1 MSKVKLSNE
10 QIINDAN
17 KLRAISEKQL
27 PIKVSYAL
35 AKNIG
40 KIESELKVYN
50 KERNKLLDQYA
61 TKDEK
66 GEFKFDKEGQVIFKD
81 GCKEKWDKDINE
93 LLEIE
98 NEIDIHKFN
107 INELEGYSIS
117 PSELMVIDYMIQ
129 E

>member
-27 PIKVSYAL
+27 PIKASYAL

-50 KERNKLLDQYA
+50 KERNRLLDQYA
-61 TKDEK
+61 TKDKK

-81 GCKEKWDKDINE
+81 GCKEKWEKDIRE

-98 NEIDIHKFN
+98 NEIDIHKFK

>member
-27 PIKVSYAL
+27 PVKVSYAL

>member
-10 QIINDAN
+10 QIINDSN

-61 TKDEK
+61 TKDKK

-117 PSELMVIDYMIQ
+117 PGELMVIDYMIQ

>member
-61 TKDEK
+61 TKDKK

-81 GCKEKWDKDINE
+81 GCKEKWEKDIRE

-98 NEIDIHKFN
+98 NEIDIHKFK
-107 INELEGYSIS
+107 IDELEGYSIS
-117 PSELMVIDYMIQ
+117 PRELMVIDYMIQ